1 MSGVSTG
8 EGIRFRRPR
17 DEDGDEVAGG
27 HGLLGIL
34 GRTARITLWGLVT
47 FALTFLEQIAEI
59 LAPLLL
65 VAGIA
70 WWVVVHV
77 TAGLHVDP
85 MVQGILDQVPTQYRV
100 GGYNLSPSS
109 LITNGVLMVAV
120 VAACRTLTG
129 IIAKES

>member
-1 MSGVSTG
+1 MSGISTG
-8 EGIRFRRPR
+8 EDIRFRRRPEGG
-17 DEDGDEVAGG
+17 DAEAEDG

-70 WWVVVHV
+70 WWLVVHV

-85 MVQGILDQVPTQYRV
+85 MVQGILEQVPTRYWV

-109 LITNGVLMVAV
+109 LITNGVLAVAV